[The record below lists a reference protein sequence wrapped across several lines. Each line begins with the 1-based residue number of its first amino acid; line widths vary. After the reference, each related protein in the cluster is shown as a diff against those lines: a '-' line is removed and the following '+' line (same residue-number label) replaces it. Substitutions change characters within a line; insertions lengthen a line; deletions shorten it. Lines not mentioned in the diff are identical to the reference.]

1 VGFVLM
7 AHTIQGA
14 FDDSMLEYRLLRG
27 GEGYKDRFAS
37 DDPGIETVA
46 LTRGVV
52 GRAAL
57 TAVKSAGSMSGPG
70 RRAIAKLAG

>member
-1 VGFVLM
+1 
-7 AHTIQGA
+7 
-14 FDDSMLEYRLLRG
+14 MLEYRLLRG

-37 DDPGIETVA
+37 ADPGIETVA

-57 TAVKSAGSMSGPG
+57 LAAKGARSMPAPG
-70 RRAIAKLAG
+70 RRALVKLAG